1 MAIRP
6 PNLQYLVLKR
16 NHQAPEMT
24 SIITVPLVFFHKLAP
39 LLHRRDLVVT
49 VRIVA
54 NHDQSRFDS
63 VVLRIRGIS
72 SLAIKPQRATYSGA
86 PTLEQQPMDLEIRRE
101 RRIMLS

>member
-6 PNLQYLVLKR
+6 PNLQYPVLKR

-24 SIITVPLVFFHKLAP
+24 SIITVPLIFFHELAP
-39 LLHRRDLVVT
+39 LLHSRDLVVT

-63 VVLRIRGIS
+63 VVLRTRGIS
-72 SLAIKPQRATYSGA
+72 SLAIEPQGATYSGA
-86 PTLEQQPMDLEIRRE
+86 PTLEQQRMDLEIRLE
-101 RRIMLS
+101 RCIMLS